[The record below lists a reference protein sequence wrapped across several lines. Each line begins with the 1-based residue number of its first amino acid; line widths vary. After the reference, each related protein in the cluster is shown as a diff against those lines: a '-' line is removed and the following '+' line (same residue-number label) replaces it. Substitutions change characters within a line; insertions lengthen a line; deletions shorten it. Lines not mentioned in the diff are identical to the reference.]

1 MGERNIRQETRDF
14 YFRVRKRKRER
25 ERGFVSE
32 FLVIQLLNNMY
43 VLKKNRERERGGERR
58 GRVGEK
64 RDRTGQ
70 KNSGNVN

>member
-43 VLKKNRERERGGERR
+43 VLKKNRERERGGGEEEWERR
-58 GRVGEK
+58 ETEQDRRIVEK
-64 RDRTGQ
+64 
-70 KNSGNVN
+70 K